1 MMHLK
6 PIQIHFPSALQKMM
20 SGRPPARALWDLPC
34 FLVVVMVGGELVMS
48 VEGYSSFY
56 ISVQNNCYR
65 NVNYNSLWPLIF
77 SLVFSNIWN
86 I

>member
-34 FLVVVMVGGELVMS
+34 FLVVVVVVVVIDEL
-48 VEGYSSFY
+48 
-56 ISVQNNCYR
+56 I
-65 NVNYNSLWPLIF
+65 
-77 SLVFSNIWN
+77 
-86 I
+86 